1 MDIYQKIWDADI
13 LEGNGVKS
21 YRKDQQDS
29 GELNGVL
36 DKTKGYVI
44 VDEEVS
50 GKNAKVITEV
60 VIPPS
65 KIETYDLCRRLF
77 NNYILDP
84 GERDQ
89 ISSFEREEERE
100 FIEAILPTKPIQIAR
115 EAIARDRRRDL
126 SDVEFALAIE
136 EAFFFQG
143 KSGSKNASGFE
154 HVFVGEQKKIGD
166 KPDNIATELGGYHF
180 WYKYHLDDGGKN
192 STMEFSDRISYGK
205 SEYRG
210 SNASQGILV
219 PEVITLSYM
228 LDAIEFDNDGN
239 PTGKRQLLNKPI
251 GGFWVGCSPEGLVAL
266 SMVCLL
272 TKNFNA
278 TINNARYK
286 LVLPS
291 LDDKPNSIRTF
302 FPIFEGISLDRD
314 DSSSGGS
321 SNDTGTATNN
331 NTLKKDVVAEEQPE
345 FKGNLVNIAAALVN
359 ASGDETGKETVILF
373 NASSEPVNLEN
384 WQIVAPNGFVFTL
397 TDTIIDPGDF
407 LPLRMIANTPQ
418 FRNKAGSIALLDAD
432 NVVQSRVKY
441 TNAQSAR
448 EDIFISF

>member
-100 FIEAILPTKPIQIAR
+100 FIEAILPTKPIQIAK
-115 EAIARDRRRDL
+115 EAVGRNRGRALTDI
-126 SDVEFALAIE
+126 EFALAIE

-143 KSGSKNASGFE
+143 KAGSKNASGFE
-154 HVFVGEQKKIGD
+154 HVFVGEQKDIGE
-166 KPDNIATELGGYHF
+166 KPDEIAVQLGGYHF
-180 WYKYHLDDGGKN
+180 WYKYFLDDGGKN
-192 STMEFSDRISYGK
+192 SIMEFPDRISYGK

-210 SNASQGILV
+210 PNASQGILV
-219 PEVITLSYM
+219 PEVITLSYTWR
-228 LDAIEFDNDGN
+228 APEFDNSGN
-239 PTGKRQLLNKPI
+239 LTDKTQLLNKPI

-266 SMVCLL
+266 SMVRLL
-272 TKNFNA
+272 VGLSDTV
-278 TINNARYK
+278 INNAQYK
-286 LVLPS
+286 LKLFN
-291 LDDKPNSIRTF
+291 LGNNRNSIRTF
-302 FPIFEGISLDRD
+302 YPEFRGISVDRGSSPSGTD
-314 DSSSGGS
+314 SRGASGTSSSL
-321 SNDTGTATNN
+321 
-331 NTLKKDVVAEEQPE
+331 LKKDIVAEEQPE
-345 FKGNLVNIAAALVN
+345 VKGDLVNIAAALVN
-359 ASGDETGKETVILF
+359 ASGDETGKETVTLF
-373 NASSEPVNLEN
+373 NASSEPINLEN
-384 WQIVAPNGFVFTL
+384 WQIIAPNGFIFTL

-407 LPLRMIANTPQ
+407 LPLRMMANTPQ

-441 TNAQSAR
+441 TKAQSAR